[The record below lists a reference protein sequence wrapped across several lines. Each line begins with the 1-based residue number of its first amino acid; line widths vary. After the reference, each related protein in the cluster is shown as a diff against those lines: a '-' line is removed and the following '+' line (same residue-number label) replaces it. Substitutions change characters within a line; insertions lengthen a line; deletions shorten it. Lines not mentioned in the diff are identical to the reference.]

1 MSRYVDQH
9 LMKKQMDPNCNC
21 ELCELKGLFFL
32 NLEGEQL
39 DIVCSGKV
47 EREYAQGD
55 SIIKEG
61 TMIQNFIYL
70 KSGLVKLFRSDLG
83 GREHIITI
91 AKPFDYVSLLSVFSD
106 DYYNY
111 SVTALE
117 DSVTCSIKMKDVKS
131 IINNNGSLALNL
143 LKRMSHIADK
153 IILDSL
159 DIRTKHLRGRV
170 AYLLIYFSQH
180 IYHSSE
186 FDLPLSRKEMAEY
199 VGMTTENVIRT
210 LSEFRRDGI
219 LKIYG
224 KTILIMNLDTLRSIA
239 EFG

>member
-1 MSRYVDQH
+1 MN
-9 LMKKQMDPNCNC
+9 PGCTC
-21 ELCELKGLFFL
+21 ELCELKGLFFDK
-32 NLEGEQL
+32 LEGESL

-47 EREYAQGD
+47 EKEYSQGE

-61 TMIQNFIYL
+61 TLIKDFTYL
-70 KSGLVKLFRSDLG
+70 KSGLVKLFRSNNSG
-83 GREHIITI
+83 KEQIITI
-91 AKPFDYVSLLSVFSD
+91 AKPFDYVSLLSVFSND
-106 DYYNY
+106 KYNY

-117 DSVTCSIKMKDVKS
+117 DSVTCNIKMDDIKS
-131 IINNNGSLALNL
+131 ILNENGNLALNL
-143 LKRMSHIADK
+143 LSRMSKVADK
-153 IILDSL
+153 IILDTL
-159 DIRTKHLRGRV
+159 EIRTKQLKGRV
-170 AYLLIYFSQH
+170 AYLLMYFSQNV
-180 IYHSSE
+180 YFSPE

-224 KTILIMNLDTLRSIA
+224 KTIQIVNMDMLKSIA